1 ICSEFGSGL
10 GWTMYPPLSTSLMVL
25 NPEATDW
32 IIGGLAVLGISS
44 ILSSI
49 NFLGTCVFM

>member
-1 ICSEFGSGL
+1 
-10 GWTMYPPLSTSLMVL
+10 TSLMVL

-49 NFLGTCVFM
+49 NFLGTC